1 MPHSLRY
8 SSLLIVLHAFVV
20 PARSDEARPRPTTRN
35 VVLVTTDGL
44 RWQEVFR
51 GADDSLLNKKDGGVA
66 DPDALRRAFWRET
79 PEARREALLPFLWT
93 TVARQGQ
100 VFGNRDK
107 KSLAHVTN
115 GKNFSYPGYNELFTG
130 SPDPRIDSNE
140 KRPNPNVSVLEW
152 LHRKPAFRG
161 EVAAVASWDLFPFIL
176 NVERS
181 GLTVNAGWMPF
192 GGPSLTE
199 SQALLNRLM
208 GRSVRDWE
216 NSRNDVLTFQVAL
229 EHLRRDTPR
238 VFYVGFGDTD
248 EYAHG
253 GRYDQY
259 LRAAHDADA
268 ALKTLWDE
276 LQAHP
281 QYRGTTTLI
290 VTTDHGRGDPPQG
303 WRSHGE
309 KVEGSEAI
317 WLAVLGPDTPALGE
331 RSETG
336 AVTQAQV
343 AATLAALLGED
354 YNAEAPR
361 AAPPIADV
369 VQPQGGGTA
378 AAPARPL
385 RRIAFGSC
393 ASQARPQPIWDAVA
407 ATRPELLLM
416 LGDNIYADTEDMDVM
431 RAKYAR
437 LAAVPGFKALRES
450 VPILATWDDHD
461 LGVNDGG
468 SDYPKK
474 VESQK
479 IFLDFFGDPED
490 SPRRKRP
497 GVYDARVFGPEGKRV
512 QVILLDTRYFR
523 SSPLKKKTPVTRGE
537 GPYEP
542 NPDPTTTMLGED
554 QWRWLEE
561 QLRTP
566 AEVRLIASSIQVVAE
581 DHGWE
586 KWMNLPHE
594 RERLYRLIRETGAEG
609 VVFLSGDRHLAELSM
624 MDGGA
629 GYPFYDVTSSG
640 LNQAAKAWRP
650 QEVNRHRV
658 ATMNWGD
665 NFGLITIDWDRPDPR
680 ITLQIRDSDGDVFLA
695 QKLDLSTLRRR
706 PPRGAR

>member
-1 MPHSLRY
+1 
-8 SSLLIVLHAFVV
+8 
-20 PARSDEARPRPTTRN
+20 
-35 VVLVTTDGL
+35 
-44 RWQEVFR
+44 
-51 GADDSLLNKKDGGVA
+51 
-66 DPDALRRAFWRET
+66 
-79 PEARREALLPFLWT
+79 
-93 TVARQGQ
+93 
-100 VFGNRDK
+100 
-107 KSLAHVTN
+107 
-115 GKNFSYPGYNELFTG
+115 
-130 SPDPRIDSNE
+130 
-140 KRPNPNVSVLEW
+140 
-152 LHRKPAFRG
+152 
-161 EVAAVASWDLFPFIL
+161 
-176 NVERS
+176 
-181 GLTVNAGWMPF
+181 
-192 GGPSLTE
+192 
-199 SQALLNRLM
+199 M

-216 NSRNDVLTFQVAL
+216 DSRNDVFTFQVAL

-248 EYAHG
+248 EYAHA

-268 ALKTLWDE
+268 ALKSLWEE

-336 AVTQAQV
+336 TVTQAQV

-369 VQPQGGGTA
+369 VQPQGGVPA
-378 AAPARPL
+378 AAPAPPL

-437 LAAVPGFKALRES
+437 LAAMPGFKALRAS

-461 LGVNDGG
+461 LGVDDGG

-479 IFLDFFGDPED
+479 VFLDFFGDPED
-490 SPRRKRP
+490 SPRRRRP
-497 GVYDARVFGPEGKRV
+497 GVYDTRVFGPEGKRV
-512 QVILLDTRYFR
+512 QVIMLDTRYFR
-523 SSPLKKKTPVTRGE
+523 SSPLKKKTPVTKGE

-554 QWRWLEE
+554 QWRWLEG

-640 LNQAAKAWRP
+640 LNQAAKSWRP

-680 ITLQIRDSDGDVFLA
+680 ISLQIRDVNGDVFLA
-695 QKLDLSTLRRR
+695 QQIDLGTLRRR

>member
-1 MPHSLRY
+1 MTHSLRY

-130 SPDPRIDSNE
+130 SPDPRIDSNA

-208 GRSVRDWE
+208 SRSVRDWD

-361 AAPPIADV
+361 AAPRSRTSSSPRAV
-369 VQPQGGGTA
+369 APPPRPPGRSAGSPS
-378 AAPARPL
+378 APAPPRPAPS
-385 RRIAFGSC
+385 RSG
-393 ASQARPQPIWDAVA
+393 
-407 ATRPELLLM
+407 TR
-416 LGDNIYADTEDMDVM
+416 
-431 RAKYAR
+431 
-437 LAAVPGFKALRES
+437 S
-450 VPILATWDDHD
+450 
-461 LGVNDGG
+461 
-468 SDYPKK
+468 
-474 VESQK
+474 
-479 IFLDFFGDPED
+479 
-490 SPRRKRP
+490 
-497 GVYDARVFGPEGKRV
+497 
-512 QVILLDTRYFR
+512 
-523 SSPLKKKTPVTRGE
+523 
-537 GPYEP
+537 
-542 NPDPTTTMLGED
+542 
-554 QWRWLEE
+554 
-561 QLRTP
+561 
-566 AEVRLIASSIQVVAE
+566 
-581 DHGWE
+581 
-586 KWMNLPHE
+586 
-594 RERLYRLIRETGAEG
+594 
-609 VVFLSGDRHLAELSM
+609 
-624 MDGGA
+624 
-629 GYPFYDVTSSG
+629 
-640 LNQAAKAWRP
+640 
-650 QEVNRHRV
+650 
-658 ATMNWGD
+658 
-665 NFGLITIDWDRPDPR
+665 
-680 ITLQIRDSDGDVFLA
+680 
-695 QKLDLSTLRRR
+695 R
-706 PPRGAR
+706 PPGPSCS

>member
-130 SPDPRIDSNE
+130 SADPRIDSNA

-152 LHRKPAFRG
+152 LQPQARVPGRGRRGRVVGPVPVHPQRRAQRPAGQRRVDAVRRDSADGEPGPPQPPHEPFRPRLGEQPQRRPHVPGRPGAPPPRHAPRVLRRVRGHRRVRAT
-161 EVAAVASWDLFPFIL
+161 AAATTSTSGPPTTPTPPSR
-176 NVERS
+176 RS
-181 GLTVNAGWMPF
+181 GT
-192 GGPSLTE
+192 S
-199 SQALLNRLM
+199 
-208 GRSVRDWE
+208 
-216 NSRNDVLTFQVAL
+216 SR
-229 EHLRRDTPR
+229 R
-238 VFYVGFGDTD
+238 
-248 EYAHG
+248 
-253 GRYDQY
+253 
-259 LRAAHDADA
+259 
-268 ALKTLWDE
+268 
-276 LQAHP
+276 HP

-336 AVTQAQV
+336 TVTQAQV

-369 VQPQGGGTA
+369 VKPQGGGTA

-393 ASQARPQPIWDAVA
+393 ASQDRPQPIWDAVA

-437 LAAVPGFKALRES
+437 LAAVPGFKALRAS

-461 LGVNDGG
+461 LGVDDGG

-479 IFLDFFGDPED
+479 VFLDFFGDPED
-490 SPRRKRP
+490 SPRRRRP
-497 GVYDARVFGPEGKRV
+497 GVYDARVFGPEGKRL
-512 QVILLDTRYFR
+512 QVIMLDTRYFR
-523 SSPLKKKTPVTRGE
+523 SSPLKKKTPVTRAK
-537 GPYEP
+537 GP
-542 NPDPTTTMLGED
+542 TS
-554 QWRWLEE
+554 
-561 QLRTP
+561 RTP
-566 AEVRLIASSIQVVAE
+566 
-581 DHGWE
+581 
-586 KWMNLPHE
+586 
-594 RERLYRLIRETGAEG
+594 T
-609 VVFLSGDRHLAELSM
+609 
-624 MDGGA
+624 
-629 GYPFYDVTSSG
+629 
-640 LNQAAKAWRP
+640 
-650 QEVNRHRV
+650 
-658 ATMNWGD
+658 
-665 NFGLITIDWDRPDPR
+665 
-680 ITLQIRDSDGDVFLA
+680 
-695 QKLDLSTLRRR
+695 RRR
-706 PPRGAR
+706 PCSARTSGAGWRSSSGSRPRSG

>member
-1 MPHSLRY
+1 MPHPLRY
-8 SSLLIVLHAFVV
+8 SSLLIVLHAFVL
-20 PARSDEARPRPTTRN
+20 PARSEEARPRPTTRN

-66 DPDALRRAFWRET
+66 DPDALRREFWRET
-79 PEARREALLPFLWT
+79 PEARREALLPFLWS

-107 KSLAHVTN
+107 KSLADVTN

-192 GGPSLTE
+192 GGASLTE

-216 NSRNDVLTFQVAL
+216 NSRNDVLTSQVAL

-238 VFYVGFGDTD
+238 VLYVGFGDTD

-290 VTTDHGRGDPPQG
+290 VTTDHGRGEPPQG

-331 RSETG
+331 RSETA

-354 YNAEAPR
+354 YNAEAPGPPPDRGRRPAPGRRSRRRARPAAPPDRLRLLRLPGPPPADLGRGRGHQAR
-361 AAPPIADV
+361 AAPDARRQHLRRHRGHGRDARQVRPARRHARLQGAARVGADPRHLGRPRPRRRRRRQQLPEEGRV
-369 VQPQGGGTA
+369 AADLPRLLRRPRGLA
-378 AAPARPL
+378 AAQAARRL
-385 RRIAFGSC
+385 RRA
-393 ASQARPQPIWDAVA
+393 
-407 ATRPELLLM
+407 
-416 LGDNIYADTEDMDVM
+416 
-431 RAKYAR
+431 
-437 LAAVPGFKALRES
+437 
-450 VPILATWDDHD
+450 
-461 LGVNDGG
+461 
-468 SDYPKK
+468 
-474 VESQK
+474 
-479 IFLDFFGDPED
+479 
-490 SPRRKRP
+490 
-497 GVYDARVFGPEGKRV
+497 
-512 QVILLDTRYFR
+512 R
-523 SSPLKKKTPVTRGE
+523 SSAPRGS
-537 GPYEP
+537 GS
-542 NPDPTTTMLGED
+542 
-554 QWRWLEE
+554 RSSCS
-561 QLRTP
+561 TP
-566 AEVRLIASSIQVVAE
+566 ATS
-581 DHGWE
+581 
-586 KWMNLPHE
+586 
-594 RERLYRLIRETGAEG
+594 GAAR
-609 VVFLSGDRHLAELSM
+609 S
-624 MDGGA
+624 
-629 GYPFYDVTSSG
+629 
-640 LNQAAKAWRP
+640 
-650 QEVNRHRV
+650 
-658 ATMNWGD
+658 
-665 NFGLITIDWDRPDPR
+665 
-680 ITLQIRDSDGDVFLA
+680 
-695 QKLDLSTLRRR
+695 RRR
-706 PPRGAR
+706 PP